1 MIESTGY
8 EFDDKNQ
15 EDFDANTKAIT
26 DALLVIENDKKRSA
40 SLAEVVRLT
49 GLHRNTLSNR
59 SIVVGTLKIQTTVS
73 DEIDRIKEVKKEQKK
88 ADKTTK
94 KQYTTTLEEQLDN
107 AKNELV
113 FWFKKYRDLSLEF
126 GQMEMQLARKVDL
139 VDWYK
144 KELQAERD
152 KSKSLE
158 EQVNLLKELKR

>member
-8 EFDDKNQ
+8 EFDDKNR

-26 DALLVIENDKKRSA
+26 DALLVIENDKKRPA
-40 SLAEVVRLT
+40 SLAEVARLT

-59 SIVVGTLKIQTTVS
+59 SIVVGTLELQTTVS
-73 DEIDRIKEVKKEQKK
+73 DEISRIKKVKRAQKEG
-88 ADKTTK
+88 DKETE
-94 KQYTTTLEEQLDN
+94 KQHTATLEELLDS

-126 GQMEMQLARKVDL
+126 GQMEMQLARKVEL

-152 KSKSLE
+152 KLVSLE
-158 EQVNLLKELKR
+158 EQVNLLKELKK